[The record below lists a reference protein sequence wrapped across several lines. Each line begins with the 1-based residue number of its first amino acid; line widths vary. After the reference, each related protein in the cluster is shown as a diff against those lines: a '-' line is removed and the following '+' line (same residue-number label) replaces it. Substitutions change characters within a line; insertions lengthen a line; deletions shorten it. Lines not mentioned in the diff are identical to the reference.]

1 MALSLY
7 MKKRNTVAELLF
19 DSVLHIYFV
28 YVACI
33 CLFVCWTYSFCLG
46 KSLKSCLQELKTEE
60 NTEKAF

>member
-19 DSVLHIYFV
+19 DSVLHIWFV

-33 CLFVCWTYSFCLG
+33 CLFVCWTYSFLFG
-46 KSLKSCLQELKTEE
+46 KI
-60 NTEKAF
+60 TEKLLAGAKDRRKY